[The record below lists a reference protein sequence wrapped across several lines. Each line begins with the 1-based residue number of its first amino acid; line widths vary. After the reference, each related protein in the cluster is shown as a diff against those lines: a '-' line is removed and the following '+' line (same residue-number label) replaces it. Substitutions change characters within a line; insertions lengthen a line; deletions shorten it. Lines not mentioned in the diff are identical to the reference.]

1 MKFGIHILEGHSK
14 IKMVRIA
21 LVMDLETHWSVI
33 PSISNGNKDARRT
46 GRKLLVG
53 LGPMRCVHLNKIGI
67 RGILWPAKLK
77 LLLSLKQMQTL
88 TLTVG

>member
-1 MKFGIHILEGHSK
+1 
-14 IKMVRIA
+14 MVRIA

-33 PSISNGNKDARRT
+33 SSISNGNKDARGT

-53 LGPMRCVHLNKIGI
+53 LRPMRCVHFNKIGI

-77 LLLSLKQMQTL
+77 FLLSLKQLQTL